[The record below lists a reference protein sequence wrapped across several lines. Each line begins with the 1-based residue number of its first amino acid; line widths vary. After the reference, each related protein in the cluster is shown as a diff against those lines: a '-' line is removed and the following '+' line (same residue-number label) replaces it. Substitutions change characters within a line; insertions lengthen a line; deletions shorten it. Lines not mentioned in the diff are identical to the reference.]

1 MMNWFYIFRHIARD
15 GRLRWSRR
23 IPPRPIA
30 GPEAEARLHATF
42 DWILQSIA
50 AVHGQGSS
58 KGYSYIRGWLPA
70 YPETSGYIVS
80 SLLRYGETFAAPQA
94 IEKAK
99 GIAHWLGG
107 VINADG
113 GISAI
118 RATASPS
125 LAFDTGMVLQGLT
138 DLAQATGESCWAELA
153 HRCAGFLVTMQ
164 RDDGSWT
171 QDYGA
176 IPHAYHARIAW
187 PLLRYG
193 IVFDRPRAR
202 SAAGA
207 NLTWVVKQQQG
218 NGTFAQAFFTP
229 SLPYVNT
236 HSLGYIVEGLLE
248 SYLLTRTEEW
258 RTAAERTADR
268 LAEILFR
275 NGGFLP
281 GFFRE
286 DWQEKRLFPVSFAC
300 LTGMAQL
307 SRCWFLLYRMTGDA
321 KHLEAGNLSLSHV
334 VRYQDI
340 ETEWPAV
347 HGALPGS
354 GPFFGRYLPLQFPNW
369 AAKFLL
375 DALLEKKKT

>member
-1 MMNWFYIFRHIARD
+1 MSRFYLFRHIVRD

-23 IPPRPIA
+23 SLPPPVS
-30 GPEAEARLHATF
+30 GPEVKERQHAAF
-42 DWILQSIA
+42 DWILRSID

-58 KGYSYIRGWLPA
+58 KGYSYVRGWLPA
-70 YPETSGYIVS
+70 YPETSGYIIS

-94 IEKAK
+94 MEKAK
-99 GIAHWLGG
+99 GIARWLGG

-118 RATASPS
+118 GATASPS

-138 DLAQATGESCWAELA
+138 DLAQTTGESCWAELA
-153 HRCAGFLVTMQ
+153 HRCADFLVARQ
-164 RDDGSWT
+164 QDDGSWS
-171 QDYGA
+171 QDYSS

-202 SAAGA
+202 SAAEA
-207 NLTWVVKQQQG
+207 SLSWVLKQQRE
-218 NGTFAQAFFTP
+218 NGTFAQAFFSP
-229 SLPYVNT
+229 RLPYVNT

-258 RTAAERTADR
+258 RAAAERTADR
-268 LAEILFR
+268 LAGILFR
-275 NGGFLP
+275 NRGFLP

-321 KHLEAGNLSLSHV
+321 RHLEAGNLSLSHV

-340 ETEWPAV
+340 ETGQPAV
-347 HGALPGS
+347 RGALPGS

-375 DALLEKKKT
+375 DALMEKSRA